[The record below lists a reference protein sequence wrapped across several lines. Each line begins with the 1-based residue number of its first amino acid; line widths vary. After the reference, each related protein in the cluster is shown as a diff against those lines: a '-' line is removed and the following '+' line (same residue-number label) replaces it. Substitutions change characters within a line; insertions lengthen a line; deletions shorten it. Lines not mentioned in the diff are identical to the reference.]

1 VVASLQCYLFLIEN
15 KRKAYFLLR
24 TMNTTSGAESAYRG
38 FRWQFIYTIH
48 KILSTDSSKPLS
60 FQPEGNEDL
69 AIFDKHGKL
78 KEAIQVKTSE
88 GLSFSDLSKKEKTK
102 ESFFRRAVERAQK
115 YPDAC
120 TRLVSLGSIGPEM
133 QKAWNDDGK
142 ERQSI
147 ISKLIKHGIS
157 KIDAETLF
165 HKVRL
170 EQIDKNCLAPYI
182 NIILEK
188 YPTGGDPKHALE
200 LLIYWIFRA
209 SENREKITNNSLITK
224 INSVGRYLAERTSH
238 HREWFTSIVPIGD
251 TADNWS
257 ERKLKEEFY
266 EGIAARYEHI
276 LAGVDVIRPN
286 KLQEIDDHFHNA
298 NVVVIHGAS
307 GQGKSTL
314 AYRYAHNFFPEKW
327 QFAIRLVENR
337 QHSLSIARALIEHV
351 NVVNAPMLIY
361 LDVLPRETHWLD
373 LVREIAPHKNL
384 HLLITV
390 REEDW
395 RRASLSGAEIQF
407 KTIELALDKSEACE
421 LYPHIVSKS
430 GIHYFLSFEDAW
442 RRFVSEVPPLLEF
455 VYFVNKNKLLRT
467 RLTEQVKKL
476 KNEVREKKLDK
487 EEFQLLR
494 LVSVASAY
502 GARIDLI
509 KLVAHLNLAMPEQ
522 TIELFEQEF
531 LLQYS
536 QDRQYIEGLHPVR
549 STILVDLLTDS
560 MLSPWDRMARAA
572 LPLMPE
578 EDLEI
583 FLLHAFSR
591 RIEATSQL
599 LETLSKY
606 QLVSWTGLGGVL
618 RALLWL
624 GVRNYLNENKPLI
637 QEIYTRFGE
646 GWWMLFGVD
655 ITNAVASSDN
665 FLYQM
670 AVVQNPK
677 EQENFKQYISNIRYR
692 QTSKEKVFLYA
703 SQWMLKLSKQPN
715 SPVKLSDWA
724 GIAETHFW
732 AGYLHLDTPLLSWLS
747 KTDLEKAL
755 PTLPLDYLA
764 EVVFALSFAWK
775 TSFNNWLNA
784 HRSTL
789 LTRFKQDTQTV
800 FIEDDGETIRAHFIL
815 DIAQLTESDTDK
827 DNNKLHE
834 AGVHR
839 VHLLRQLLPDRKKYG
854 CQGYGHRVEI
864 LQLPHDDTKKTGIP
878 AASLPPKKA
887 VNLNATFRR
896 LGGYDLRPDTW
907 DEYVQTMLHLR
918 TSIVDRLEEL
928 QKALSIYFQ
937 SKHFINL
944 FDKHISRTEYDNCRE
959 LIKLRPS
966 FPKCAVDEWGFIEEN
981 MANAPDGKLQKDYE
995 IALQK
1000 YKFYFSK
1007 IRIFTSSL
1015 SNFFTQVLQVI
1026 LPNATLGRAKTTAQK
1041 EGIKKVAEQGGINI
1055 NPHFKHLSTDNFAE
1069 ALKALPDFQR
1079 EFRQNFSH
1087 LLDIKE
1093 LNQLEKRE
1101 NDVFLTAWNIWFDFA
1116 HHPERVVK
1124 KLEQSAKKRLANT
1137 LEQIRKSIRKQ
1148 FRKLS
1153 NEGIDAKIMSE
1164 CIDWNGQPTLWISYN
1179 IQNPIELHIHR
1190 DSVIKALKTGM
1201 GTYENGTTKCY
1212 AYDFFWQNIAVV
1224 PLVKARSLDNTV
1236 YTFST
1241 NVFLSKS
1248 MGKYW
1253 WNYVPK
1259 TLSSQQLEVLNL
1271 SVWETPLLDLAKQFR
1286 QAVGK
1291 LFGFVTHINDF
1302 NRLPEEQDMAL
1313 LQHYVTE
1320 QSSYMSSAY
1329 QNVLDRMTDML
1340 NYFSALTIEE
1350 QEQRFYLLQAKKVLV
1365 EIQESIIPAN
1375 GDKEI
1380 NMTDLKDWMQHLLL
1394 VAEQSEFVYLYW
1406 VADVLSHI

>member
-1 VVASLQCYLFLIEN
+1 
-15 KRKAYFLLR
+15 
-24 TMNTTSGAESAYRG
+24 MNTTSGAESAYRG
-38 FRWQFIYTIH
+38 YRWQFIYTIY
-48 KILSTDSSKPLS
+48 KILSTDSSKQLI
-60 FQPEGNEDL
+60 FQPEGHEDL
-69 AIFDKHGKL
+69 AIFEQHGKL
-78 KEAIQVKTSE
+78 LEAIQIKTSE
-88 GLSFSDLSKKEKTK
+88 GLKLSGLSKKEKTK

-115 YPDAC
+115 YPNAC
-120 TRLVSLGSIGPEM
+120 TRLVSLGSIGPEL
-133 QKAWNDDGK
+133 QKAWYDDGK

-147 ISKLIKHGIS
+147 MSKLITEHGIS
-157 KIDAETLF
+157 KIEAETIF
-165 HKVRL
+165 HNVTL
-170 EQIDKNCLAPYI
+170 EQIDKNRLEREI
-182 NIILEK
+182 NAILEK
-188 YPTGGDPKHALE
+188 HPTGGDPKHALE

-209 SENREKITNNSLITK
+209 SENREKITNHSLITK
-224 INSVGRYLAERTSH
+224 INCVGRYLAERTSH

-251 TADNWS
+251 TPANGS
-257 ERKLKEEFY
+257 ERQLQEEFY

-314 AYRYAHNFFPEKW
+314 AYRYAHNFFPENW
-327 QFAIRLVENR
+327 QFAIRLVEDR
-337 QHSLSIARALIEHV
+337 KHSLSIARALIEHV

-373 LVREIAPHKNL
+373 LVREIAPHNNL

-407 KTIELALDKSEACE
+407 KTIELALDESEARE

-430 GIHYFLSFEDAW
+430 GTHYFLSFEDAW

-455 VYFVNKNKLLRT
+455 VYFVTKNQLLRT

-476 KNEVREKKLDK
+476 KNEVRENKLDK

-509 KLVAHLNLAMPEQ
+509 KLAEHLSLAMPEQ
-522 TIELFEQEF
+522 TIELFEREF

-536 QDRQYIEGLHPVR
+536 QDRHYVEGLHPVR
-549 STILVDLLTDS
+549 STILVNLLTDS
-560 MLSPWDRMARAA
+560 IFSPWDKMASAA

-578 EDLEI
+578 ADLET

-599 LETLSKY
+599 LETLSTH

-624 GVRNYLNENKPLI
+624 GVRNYLNENQPLI
-637 QEIYTRFGE
+637 QELYNRVGE
-646 GWWMLFGVD
+646 GWWALFDVD
-655 ITNAVASSDN
+655 ISNAVAASDKSWSLN
-665 FLYQM
+665 F
-670 AVVQNPK
+670 VQNPK
-677 EQENFKQYISNIRYR
+677 EKEKFKQYLEKIKYR
-692 QTSKEKVFLYA
+692 QTDKEKVFLYA
-703 SQWMLKLSKQPN
+703 SQWMIELRKQPN
-715 SPVKLSDWA
+715 SPNVLSDWA
-724 GIAETHFW
+724 GIAETLFW
-732 AGYLHLDTPLLSWLS
+732 AGYLHLKNTPLLSWLS
-747 KTDLEKAL
+747 TTDLENAL

-775 TSFNNWLNA
+775 ASFNNWLNA
-784 HRSTL
+784 HRRTL

-815 DIAQLTESDTDK
+815 NIAQLTESDTDK

-839 VHLLRQLLPDRKKYG
+839 VHLLRQLLPERQKYG
-854 CQGYGHRVEI
+854 CQGYGHSPEF
-864 LQLPHDDTKKTGIP
+864 LQLPHDDTEKTGIP
-878 AASLPPKKA
+878 VASLPPTKA
-887 VNLNATFRR
+887 VDLNATFRR
-896 LGGYDLRPDTW
+896 LAGYDLRPSTW

-928 QKALSIYFQ
+928 QKALSFYFQ
-937 SKHFINL
+937 NRKFINL
-944 FDKHISRTEYDNCRE
+944 FEKHINTTEYDNCCE
-959 LIKLRPS
+959 LIRLRPL
-966 FPKCAVDEWGFIEEN
+966 FPKCAVDEWGFVEEN

-1000 YKFYFSK
+1000 YKFYCSK
-1007 IRIFTSSL
+1007 ITDITSSL
-1015 SNFFTQVLQVI
+1015 SNFLTQAVQVI
-1026 LPNATLGRAKTTAQK
+1026 FYNALHGRAKTSAQK
-1041 EGIKKVAEQGGINI
+1041 AQIKKVAKQEGINI
-1055 NPHFKHLSTDNFAE
+1055 DPHLIHLSAVNFAN
-1069 ALKALPDFQR
+1069 ALKALPHFQT
-1079 EFRQNFSH
+1079 EFRQHFSQ
-1087 LLDIKE
+1087 LLEINKLAE
-1093 LNQLEKRE
+1093 LEKRE

-1116 HHPERVVK
+1116 HHPKRVVK
-1124 KLEQSAKKRLANT
+1124 KIELFAKNRLANT
-1137 LEQIRKSIRKQ
+1137 LEQVRQSIRKQ

-1164 CIDWNGQPTLWISYN
+1164 CVDWNEQPTLWISYK

-1224 PLVKARSLDNTV
+1224 PLVKGRSLDNTV

-1241 NVFLSKS
+1241 NIFLSKS
-1248 MGKYW
+1248 IFKEKDW

-1259 TLSSQQLEVLNL
+1259 TLSTQQLEVLNL
-1271 SVWETPLLDLAKQFR
+1271 SVWETPLLDLVKQFR
-1286 QAVGK
+1286 QAIGE
-1291 LFGFVTHINDF
+1291 LFSFFVHLNDF
-1302 NRLPEEQDMAL
+1302 NRLPISEEQDTAL
-1313 LQHYVTE
+1313 IQDYVTE
-1320 QSSYMSSAY
+1320 QSRYMSSVY
-1329 QNVLDRMTDML
+1329 QNILDRMAEML
-1340 NYFSALTIEE
+1340 NYFNALTKEE
-1350 QEQRFYLLQAKKVLV
+1350 LEQRLDLLRAMEVLMEIAKSLT
-1365 EIQESIIPAN
+1365 PAN
-1375 GDKEI
+1375 GDKGI
-1380 NMTDLKDWMQHLLL
+1380 KMNITDLKDWMPQLLS
-1394 VAEQSEFVYLYW
+1394 VVEKSEFVYLYW
-1406 VADVLSHI
+1406 VADVLQREARK

>member
-1 VVASLQCYLFLIEN
+1 
-15 KRKAYFLLR
+15 
-24 TMNTTSGAESAYRG
+24 MNTTSGAESAYRG

-48 KILSTDSSKPLS
+48 KILSTDSSKQLS

-69 AIFDKHGKL
+69 AIFDKYGKL
-78 KEAIQVKTSE
+78 IEAIQVKTSE
-88 GLSFSDLSKKEKTK
+88 RLSFSDLSKKEKTK
-102 ESFFRRAVERAQK
+102 ESFFRRAVERVK
-115 YPDAC
+115 DYPDAC

-147 ISKLIKHGIS
+147 INKLIKHGIS

-165 HKVRL
+165 HKVTL
-170 EQIDKNCLAPYI
+170 EQIDKNCLKPYI
-182 NIILEK
+182 TIILEK

-286 KLQEIDDHFHNA
+286 KLQEIDEHFHSA

-407 KTIELALDKSEACE
+407 KTIELALDESEARE
-421 LYPHIVSKS
+421 LYPHIPQS
-430 GIHYFLSFEDAW
+430 GSHFFLSFEDAW
-442 RRFVSEVPPLLEF
+442 QCFVSEVPPLLEF
-455 VYFVNKNKLLRT
+455 VYFVTKNKLLRT

-476 KNEVREKKLDK
+476 KNEVREKKLYK

-509 KLVAHLNLAMPEQ
+509 KLVEYLNLAMPEQ
-522 TIELFEQEF
+522 TIELFEREF
-531 LLQYS
+531 LLRYS
-536 QDRQYIEGLHPVR
+536 QDERYVEGLHPVR
-549 STILVDLLTDS
+549 STILVELLTDS
-560 MLSPWDRMARAA
+560 ILSPWDRMASAA

-591 RIEATSQL
+591 RIETTPQL
-599 LETLSKY
+599 LETLSKH

-637 QEIYTRFGE
+637 KEIYNRVGE

-665 FLYQM
+665 FLYQ
-670 AVVQNPK
+670 
-677 EQENFKQYISNIRYR
+677 QENFKQYIDNIRER
-692 QTSKEKVFLYA
+692 KTAKETVFLHA
-703 SQWMLKLSKQPN
+703 TQWMIGLCKQPN
-715 SPVKLSDWA
+715 SPNVLSDWS

-815 DIAQLTESDTDK
+815 DIAQLAESDTDK

-864 LQLPHDDTKKTGIP
+864 LQLPHDDTEKTGIP
-878 AASLPPKKA
+878 AASLPPTKA

-896 LGGYDLRPDTW
+896 LGGYDLRLDTW
-907 DEYVQTMLHLR
+907 DKYVQTMLHLR

-937 SKHFINL
+937 SKPFINS
-944 FDKHISRTEYDNCRE
+944 FDKHINTNEYEKCRE
-959 LIKLRPS
+959 LIKLHPS

-981 MANAPDGKLQKDYE
+981 LKSDQKSEDNQPQSSEEKHYAL
-995 IALQK
+995 ALQQH
-1000 YKFYFSK
+1000 K
-1007 IRIFTSSL
+1007 IYLSMTRTLTSSL
-1015 SNFFTQVLQVI
+1015 SNFLTQALQIII
-1026 LPNATLGRAKTTAQK
+1026 LNARLGRAKTSDQK
-1041 EGIKKVAEQGGINI
+1041 EQIKKVAEQGGINI
-1055 NPHFKHLSTDNFAE
+1055 NPRFRHLSTVNFAE

-1079 EFRQNFSH
+1079 EFRQKFSH

-1101 NDVFLTAWNIWFDFA
+1101 NDVFLTAWNIWFYFA

-1164 CIDWNGQPTLWISYN
+1164 CVYWNGQPTLWISYN

-1201 GTYENGTTKCY
+1201 GTNENGTTKCY

-1224 PLVKARSLDNTV
+1224 PLVKGRSLDNTV
-1236 YTFST
+1236 YTEE
-1241 NVFLSKS
+1241 KD
-1248 MGKYW
+1248 W
-1253 WNYVPK
+1253 WHYVPK
-1259 TLSSQQLEVLNL
+1259 TLSSQQLEELNL
-1271 SVWETPLLDLAKQFR
+1271 SIWETPLLDLAKQFR

-1320 QSSYMSSAY
+1320 QSGYMSSAY
-1329 QNVLDRMTDML
+1329 QNVLDRLTDML

-1350 QEQRFYLLQAKKVLV
+1350 QEQRLYLLQAKKVLV

-1380 NMTDLKDWMQHLLL
+1380 NMNMIELKDWMQQL
-1394 VAEQSEFVYLYW
+1394 VLVVEQSEFVYLYW
-1406 VADVLSHI
+1406 VADVLSHENIGNTK

>member
-1 VVASLQCYLFLIEN
+1 
-15 KRKAYFLLR
+15 
-24 TMNTTSGAESAYRG
+24 MNTTSGAESAYRG

-48 KILSTDSSKPLS
+48 KILSTDSSKQLV

-69 AIFDKHGKL
+69 AIFDKYGKL
-78 KEAIQVKTSE
+78 IEAIQVKTSE
-88 GLSFSDLSKKEKTK
+88 GLSFSDLSKKEKT
-102 ESFFRRAVERAQK
+102 SFFRRAVERAK
-115 YPDAC
+115 EYPDAY
-120 TRLVSLGSIGPEM
+120 TRLISLGSIGSEM
-133 QKAWNDDGK
+133 QQAWNGIKKQPDK
-142 ERQSI
+142 VI
-147 ISKLIKHGIS
+147 KKLIKHRYS
-157 KIDAETLF
+157 ESDAETLF
-165 HKVRL
+165 HKVTL
-170 EQIDKNCLAPYI
+170 EQIDKNRLEQEI
-182 NIILEK
+182 NAILEK
-188 YPTGGDPKHALE
+188 QPTGGDPKHALE

-238 HREWFTSIVPIGD
+238 HREWFTSIVPIED
-251 TADNWS
+251 TPANCS

-276 LAGVDVIRPN
+276 LAYVDVIRPN

-327 QFAIRLVENR
+327 QFAVRLVENR

-407 KTIELALDKSEACE
+407 KTIELALDESEARE

-430 GIHYFLSFEDAW
+430 GTHYFLSFEDAW
-442 RRFVSEVPPLLEF
+442 QRFVSEVPPLLEF

-476 KNEVREKKLDK
+476 KNEVRENKLDK

-509 KLVAHLNLAMPEQ
+509 KLVEHLNLAMPEQ
-522 TIELFEQEF
+522 TIELFEREF
-531 LLQYS
+531 LLRYS
-536 QDRQYIEGLHPVR
+536 QDRQYVEGLHPVR
-549 STILVDLLTDS
+549 STILVDMLTDS
-560 MLSPWDRMARAA
+560 ILSPWDRMASAA

-599 LETLSKY
+599 LETLSKH

-624 GVRNYLNENKPLI
+624 GVRNYLNENQPII
-637 QEIYTRFGE
+637 QELYTRFGE
-646 GWWMLFGVD
+646 GWWMCFGAD
-655 ITNAVASSDN
+655 ITNAVAGSDN

-670 AVVQNPK
+670 AVVQNLK
-677 EQENFKQYISNIRYR
+677 EQENIKQYINNIRER
-692 QTSKEKVFLYA
+692 KTTKETVFLHA
-703 SQWMLKLSKQPN
+703 TQWMIGLCKQPN
-715 SPVKLSDWA
+715 SPFMLSDWS
-724 GIAETHFW
+724 GVAETHFW
-732 AGYLHLDTPLLSWLS
+732 AGYLHIDTPLLSWLS

-775 TSFNNWLNA
+775 ASFNNWLNA

-789 LTRFKQDTQTV
+789 LNRFKQDTQTV

-839 VHLLRQLLPDRKKYG
+839 VHLLRQLLPDRKTYG
-854 CQGYGHRVEI
+854 CQGYGHRVEV
-864 LQLPHDDTKKTGIP
+864 LQLPHDDTEKTGIS
-878 AASLPPKKA
+878 AASLPPTKA
-887 VNLNATFRR
+887 VDLNATFRR

-918 TSIVDRLEEL
+918 TSIVDMLEEL

-937 SKHFINL
+937 SKRFINL
-944 FDKHISRTEYDNCRE
+944 FDKHINTTEYNNCRE
-959 LIKLRPS
+959 LIKLRPF
-966 FPKCAVDEWGFIEEN
+966 FPKCAVDEWGFIEEE
-981 MANAPDGKLQKDYE
+981 MKEEKKTDLEDKQLQSIEEKHYAL
-995 IALQK
+995 ALQQHK
-1000 YKFYFSK
+1000 IYLSMTRTLTSGLLKF
-1007 IRIFTSSL
+1007 L
-1015 SNFFTQVLQVI
+1015 NQVLQV
-1026 LPNATLGRAKTTAQK
+1026 LYLNSVLGRAKTSVEK
-1041 EGIKKVAEQGGINI
+1041 EQIKNVAEQEGIDI
-1055 NPHFKHLSTDNFAE
+1055 DPRFRHLSTVNFAE

-1079 EFRQNFSH
+1079 EFRQHFSH
-1087 LLDIKE
+1087 LLDINKLVE
-1093 LNQLEKRE
+1093 LEKRE
-1101 NDVFLTAWNIWFDFA
+1101 NEVFLTAWNIWFYFA
-1116 HHPERVVK
+1116 NHPERVVK

-1137 LEQIRKSIRKQ
+1137 LEQVRKSIRKQ

-1164 CIDWNGQPTLWISYN
+1164 CVDWNGQPTLWTSYN
-1179 IQNPIELHIHR
+1179 IQDPIELHIHR

-1201 GTYENGTTKCY
+1201 GTYENGTTKWY
-1212 AYDFFWQNIAVV
+1212 AYDLFWQNIAVV
-1224 PLVKARSLDNTV
+1224 PLVKGRSLDNTV

-1248 MGKYW
+1248 IFEGKYW

-1259 TLSSQQLEVLNL
+1259 TLSTQQLEELNL
-1271 SVWETPLLDLAKQFR
+1271 SIWETPLLDLAKQFR
-1286 QAVGK
+1286 QVVRE
-1291 LFGFVTHINDF
+1291 LFGIAAHINDF
-1302 NRLPEEQDMAL
+1302 NRLPESEEQDMAL

-1320 QSSYMSSAY
+1320 PSGYISSVY

-1340 NYFSALTIEE
+1340 NYFNALTREK
-1350 QEQRFYLLQAKKVLV
+1350 QEQRLYLLQAIKVLV
-1365 EIQESIIPAN
+1365 EMPEILIPVN

-1380 NMTDLKDWMQHLLL
+1380 NINMTELKDWVQHLLL
-1394 VAEQSEFVYLYW
+1394 VVEQSEFVYLYW
-1406 VADVLSHI
+1406 VAEVLQREPF